1 MDGKHDIPA
10 HTWILALAVF
20 VIGAFLG
27 IAWEHSEMS
36 GGLGILGLGDQKLQG
51 EVTALRQE
59 LAGEVAALRHELA
72 SQRETIEA
80 LKAPKSSSTTPVAA
94 PGDAGPKAKPHR

>member
-27 IAWEHSEMS
+27 IASAHSEAN
-36 GGLGILGLGDQKLQG
+36 GALGILGLANLKLQG
-51 EVTALRQE
+51 EVTGLRK
-59 LAGEVAALRHELA
+59 ELA
-72 SQRETIEA
+72 SQKDAFEA
-80 LKAPKSSSTTPVAA
+80 LKASAAKASLTTPVIA
-94 PGDAGPKAKPHR
+94 PGDATPKAKPHR